1 MSPILN
7 VKRFAAFDTRTGKRL
22 GPPRFTERLAGQ
34 DAKRI
39 GRKHKGEVV
48 PMPVEEDRA

>member
-1 MSPILN
+1 MTMLN
-7 VKRFAAFDTRTGKRL
+7 IKRYAAFDVCTGKPL
-22 GPPRFTERLAGQ
+22 GPPRFTERLAEK

-48 PMPVEEDRA
+48 AMPLPDNDG